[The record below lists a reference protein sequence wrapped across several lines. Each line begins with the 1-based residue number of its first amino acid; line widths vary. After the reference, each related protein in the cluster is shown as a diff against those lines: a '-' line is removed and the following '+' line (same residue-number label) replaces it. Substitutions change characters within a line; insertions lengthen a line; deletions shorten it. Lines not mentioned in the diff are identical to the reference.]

1 MAVCTF
7 TYTPTNPD
15 TVVTFLHDP
24 QVGDWSRSQKWASPM
39 IKAAG
44 GENSFVKD
52 KSIVFYYHSLYWPDM
67 YPADLTALL
76 AFLVVV
82 DGISNEFDYVDP
94 LGVSWKARIW
104 NSQEIRDSLVAHG
117 RTDITIELIV
127 TEPPA

>member
-1 MAVCTF
+1 MACIF
-7 TYTPTNPD
+7 TYTPTTPD
-15 TVVTFLHDP
+15 TVVAFLHDP

-44 GENSFVKD
+44 GEDSFVKD
-52 KSIVFYYHSLYWPDM
+52 SGVVFQYHSLQWANM

-94 LGVSWKARIW
+94 MGISWKARIW

-127 TEPPA
+127 AEPPP